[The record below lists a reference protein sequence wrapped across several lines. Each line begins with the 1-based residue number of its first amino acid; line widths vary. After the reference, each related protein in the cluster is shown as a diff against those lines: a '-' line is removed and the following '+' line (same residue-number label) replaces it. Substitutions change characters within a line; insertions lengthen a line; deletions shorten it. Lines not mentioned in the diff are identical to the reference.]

1 MATTPKKKA
10 PASSPAKRGAKPVA
24 TIGKSSPASPLKSS
38 STPSR
43 RPRAVRS
50 LRMGGSSVLSE
61 TIVPVTSPGKG
72 ITGGGSTTATSPRGT
87 PRRGAADKAMKS
99 IRAQAD
105 EMLIDR
111 KDDDDD
117 KDEAF
122 DVKMEPDEEDNDNE
136 ALDAFDASPRK
147 TSRGKAAVPRPR

>member
-1 MATTPKKKA
+1 
-10 PASSPAKRGAKPVA
+10 
-24 TIGKSSPASPLKSS
+24 
-38 STPSR
+38 
-43 RPRAVRS
+43 
-50 LRMGGSSVLSE
+50 
-61 TIVPVTSPGKG
+61 
-72 ITGGGSTTATSPRGT
+72 
-87 PRRGAADKAMKS
+87 MKS